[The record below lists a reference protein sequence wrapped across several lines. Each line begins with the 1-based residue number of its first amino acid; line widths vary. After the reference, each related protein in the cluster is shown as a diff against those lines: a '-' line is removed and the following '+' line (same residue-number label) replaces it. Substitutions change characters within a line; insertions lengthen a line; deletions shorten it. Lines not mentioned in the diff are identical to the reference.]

1 MSFTSRMSV
10 LNSVQRNHDSYNYRY
25 QTCEC
30 YKKDT
35 ISSKEW
41 NDSTIYL
48 HTKYGSAK
56 YTELYKTGIFS
67 SIFLI
72 IIIYVGYKIKTCK
85 I

>member
-10 LNSVQRNHDSYNYRY
+10 LNSVQRNHDSYYHNY

-30 YKKDT
+30 YKRDT

-56 YTELYKTGIFS
+56 YTELYKAGTFL
-67 SIFLI
+67 SILSI
-72 IIIYVGYKIKTCK
+72 IVIYMWYKIKNA
-85 I
+85 

>member
-10 LNSVQRNHDSYNYRY
+10 LNSVQRNHDSYYHNY
-25 QTCEC
+25 QMCKC

-56 YTELYKTGIFS
+56 YTELYKTGIFL
-67 SIFLI
+67 SILSI
-72 IIIYVGYKIKTCK
+72 IVIYMWYKIKNA
-85 I
+85 